1 MRWLRPLR
9 LALLGLLALLLLMAL
24 ALWLALR
31 AGLPR
36 YEGEA
41 RSAVSTAVAL
51 TRDERGYLSISAA
64 NRVDAARALGYS
76 HGQERFFQMDL
87 MRRNAAGELSA
98 LFGPRALPLD
108 KARRLH
114 RFRHRAALAL
124 AALPAEHRALLQAY
138 AGGVNE
144 GLAALNVRPFEYLIL
159 RQPAKPW
166 QPADSLLVIYSM
178 YLDLQSSQGRDDL
191 AMGVLKDSVPADW
204 YAFLTQHS
212 SDWQAAIDGSRMQ
225 PVAVPA
231 TPLPEPLR
239 SSKLACR
246 GDCGMQDSRDIGSNN
261 FAVSGA
267 LSPHGAAI
275 LADDMHLGLRVPAIW
290 FKAQLRWTEAGQPR
304 QVTGVSLPGTPAIV
318 AGSNGR
324 IAWGFTN
331 ATADWADVIKLRLNA
346 AGTHYQSPQGELP
359 LTHHIERIEVAGG
372 ETVEHEVQET
382 IWGPRLAAPFEGH
395 ALRWVAHDVEGLNL
409 RFLGLERAGSVDEAM
424 QAAQGAGL
432 PAQNLLV
439 ADTAGRIGWTLI
451 AALPR
456 RELDDLN
463 LPQDWSDGR
472 QGWRGYLGAG
482 DAAWP
487 RLVQPRDG
495 RLWTANARTVGGPAL
510 ALIGEGGYDLGAR
523 GQQIRDGLFAKDKLG
538 EADLHAVQLDHRALF
553 LQRWRRLLL
562 DEVLTPAFVQQQ
574 GLADYRRA
582 IEASADAARPEAVG
596 YRLLR
601 GWRERV
607 LEQLFA
613 PLAALLESR
622 QLRLRDLKLAP
633 ETPGWALLQARRA
646 DTLPQAQR
654 SWQALLE
661 QAVLDSRQQILETTP
676 SRQLADAR
684 WGEHNRAAI
693 QHPLSQ
699 ALPWLGPWL
708 DMPYT
713 PLAGDRHMP
722 RVQLSVHGQSERMV
736 VAPGQEARGILTV
749 PAGQSGHPLSPF
761 YRADHQAWLE
771 GQALPFLP
779 GQTRY
784 RLILSAAPTP

>member
-1 MRWLRPLR
+1 MRWLRR
-9 LALLGLLALLLLMAL
+9 LLLGLLALLLLIAL
-24 ALWLALR
+24 AAWLALR
-31 AGLPR
+31 ASLPS

-41 RSAVSTAVAL
+41 RSAVSAAVAL

-64 NRVDAARALGYS
+64 NRADAARALGYS
-76 HGQERFFQMDL
+76 HAQERFFQMDL
-87 MRRNAAGELSA
+87 MRRNAAGELAA
-98 LFGPRALPLD
+98 LFGAKALPLD
-108 KARRLH
+108 QGRRLH
-114 RFRHRAALAL
+114 RFRHRAAVAL
-124 AALPAEHRALLQAY
+124 AALPAEQRSLLDAY
-138 AGGVNE
+138 TAGVNE
-144 GLAALNVRPFEYLIL
+144 GLAALGARPFEYLIL
-159 RQPAKPW
+159 RQQPRPW
-166 QPADSLLVIYSM
+166 QSTDSLLVIYSM

-191 AMGVLKDSVPADW
+191 AMGVLKHSVPPDW

-212 SDWQAAIDGSRMQ
+212 SDWQAAIDGSRVQ

-231 TPLPEPLR
+231 TPLPEALR
-239 SSKLACR
+239 AAKLACR
-246 GDCGMQDSRDIGSNN
+246 SDCGLQDSRDIGSNN

-290 FKAQLRWTEAGQPR
+290 FKAQLRWTEAGR
-304 QVTGVSLPGTPAIV
+304 THQVSGVSLPGTPAIV
-318 AGSNGR
+318 AGSNGAV
-324 IAWGFTN
+324 AWGFTN
-331 ATADWADVIKLRLNA
+331 ATADWADVVVLKLNA

-359 LTHHIERIEVAGG
+359 LSRHLERIEVAGG
-372 ETVEHEVQET
+372 ATVEHAVQET
-382 IWGPRLAAPFEGH
+382 IWGPRLAVPFEGH
-395 ALRWVAHDVEGLNL
+395 VLRWVAHDVEGLNL
-409 RFLGLERAGSVDEAM
+409 RLMGLERAASVDEAM
-424 QAAQGAGL
+424 QLAQGAGL

-439 ADTAGRIGWTLI
+439 ADAAGRIGWTLI
-451 AALPR
+451 GALPK

-463 LPQDWSDGR
+463 VPQDWSDGR

-487 RLVQPRDG
+487 RLVDPSEG
-495 RLWTANARTVGGPAL
+495 RLWTANARTVGGAAL

-523 GQQIRDGLFAKDKLG
+523 GQQIRDRLFAKPKLG
-538 EADLHAVQLDHRALF
+538 EADLHAIQLDHRALF

-562 DEVLTPAFVQQQ
+562 DEVLTPAFVQQHD
-574 GLADYRRA
+574 LADYRAA
-582 IEASADAARPEAVG
+582 IERSAAAASPDAVG

-601 GWRERV
+601 GWREQV

-646 DTLPQAQR
+646 DTLPQAQA

-661 QAVLDSRQQILETTP
+661 QAVLDSRKKILEATP
-676 SRQLADAR
+676 SRQLADAS
-684 WGEHNRAAI
+684 WGEQNRAAI
-693 QHPLSQ
+693 RHPLSQ
-699 ALPWLGPWL
+699 ALPLLGPWL
-708 DMPYT
+708 DMPDT

-722 RVQLSVHGQSERMV
+722 RVQQSVHGQSQRMV
-736 VAPGQEARGILTV
+736 VAPGQEARGILSV

-761 YRADHQAWLE
+761 YRADHQAWLQ

-779 GQTRY
+779 GETRY
-784 RLILSAAPTP
+784 TLTLRP